1 LVERYLSHLKH
12 FGIIMNVFVDVYIA
26 VPPVLRA
33 VMLCVN
39 VAGPVSEMTYN
50 VLSGTLNFTHSLTLT
65 P

>member
-1 LVERYLSHLKH
+1 
-12 FGIIMNVFVDVYIA
+12 MNVFVDVYIA